1 MKSDIEKD
9 IELMDAFLEL
19 SSDKKRFKQA
29 LQKRKD
35 RSAKIKR
42 ESDAIREKY
51 GKSININITM

>member
-1 MKSDIEKD
+1 MKTDIEKD
-9 IELMDAFLEL
+9 IELMDEFLEL
-19 SSDKKRFKQA
+19 SRDKERFEKA
-29 LQKRKD
+29 LQK